1 MPIIDDANDMRVEYK
16 IPEEI
21 KSRIP
26 AYFPRAFAGELC
38 SVFGPSIFEKDDET
52 DTYGLAF
59 ICCTA
64 GWFAGFKMTCEKLN
78 MEWLVEYHD
87 SLEWYDSD
95 LFDGEME
102 DMIIEQFIE
111 AESAGTNVYLRHRK
125 TPGFSHGDIRWH
137 HKSHQATGMYH
148 YISFP

>member
-1 MPIIDDANDMRVEYK
+1 
-16 IPEEI
+16 
-21 KSRIP
+21 
-26 AYFPRAFAGELC
+26 
-38 SVFGPSIFEKDDET
+38 
-52 DTYGLAF
+52 
-59 ICCTA
+59 
-64 GWFAGFKMTCEKLN
+64 MTCEKLN

>member
-1 MPIIDDANDMRVEYK
+1 MSIVDNGNDVHVEYQ
-16 IPEEI
+16 IPDEI
-21 KSRIP
+21 KSKIP
-26 AYFPRAFAGELC
+26 QHFYSALAGELC

-111 AESAGTNVYLRHRK
+111 AESAGTNVYLCHRK

-137 HKSHQATGMYH
+137 NKSHQATGMYH